1 MVGTD
6 VAVETLGGWGWSV
19 ISPTP
24 FRLGSVNAACHQK
37 KQKILVVASAGTD
50 SPASQCLSPMLISC
64 LNHCCCSFCPSL
76 SRLKKLG
83 SFCLANLEGLKM
95 PGAKE

>member
-6 VAVETLGGWGWSV
+6 VAVETLRGWGRSV
-19 ISPTP
+19 ISPAP
-24 FRLGSVNAACHQK
+24 FRLGSVNAARHQK
-37 KQKILVVASAGTD
+37 KQKILAAASAGTG
-50 SPASQCLSPMLISC
+50 SPAFQYLSPMLTSC

-83 SFCLANLEGLKM
+83 SFCLTNLEGLKM